1 VIKATTLPLTLAVL
15 LLGPASAAELT
26 SKTILGCWRHDE
38 PPTRCE
44 KPYSAY
50 QTLCFLQNGKA
61 EFRSFS
67 PEGASEDMFR
77 WRMRPDAVV
86 IDEQTCFKGTMDT
99 SDTMNFAR
107 CLYMGTWRKQ
117 P

>member
-1 VIKATTLPLTLAVL
+1 
-15 LLGPASAAELT
+15 
-26 SKTILGCWRHDE
+26 
-38 PPTRCE
+38 
-44 KPYSAY
+44 
-50 QTLCFLQNGKA
+50 
-61 EFRSFS
+61 
-67 PEGASEDMFR
+67 MFR